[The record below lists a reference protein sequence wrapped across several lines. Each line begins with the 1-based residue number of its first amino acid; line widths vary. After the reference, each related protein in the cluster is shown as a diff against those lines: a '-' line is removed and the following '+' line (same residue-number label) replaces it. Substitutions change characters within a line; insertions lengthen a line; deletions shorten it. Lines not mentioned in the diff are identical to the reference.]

1 MPNQITKDG
10 ITIRSLEEIK
20 DLIINGDDETPG
32 LQQIYGEDAVF
43 ESDSPDGQ
51 LVGIFAQAI
60 RDLEE
65 LGLQIYS
72 SFDPDQA
79 VGVSL
84 DNRVLYNGLRR
95 KGGTYTIIPVTVV
108 CGSIPTKIYGLDEVS
123 VGDERLFTVMD
134 NIGNEFYLI
143 SSRSLDANE
152 SISLSFRAKEL
163 GAVNVSPNSITR
175 QRNINMNIQSVS
187 NPNKAFVVGA
197 EQETDEELRIRRAK
211 AVGYGLMGSVEVLQN
226 ALRQL
231 ENVTDVAVFENNT
244 DEDINT
250 PVTGNNFPAHSVWII
265 VEGGDPEKIG
275 ATIFLR
281 LNAGCGM
288 RVTSQATGGHEVQV
302 ETIEGN
308 LQKMYY
314 CEPRYEPLLLKIT
327 ATPKNSRA
335 YLNPVAF
342 KENLVKNMSFSI
354 YSPASTTEI
363 DCTAKVIQGDYS
375 YYDINVARKADAL
388 GYTTTSAI
396 DYTNWL
402 DITNGVLKVNVDNG
416 RMFLTFENLNF
427 SNIYGLQDIVDILND
442 STSTSGES
450 FTDYANVSV
459 ETGNTLKFYRYDR
472 GTDEYASGFLPV
484 LYDTTEG
491 TDITPLFG
499 NMVQQYS
506 VSQQYWKELM
516 FPTTYQHK
524 FTLSADDITLTSLS
538 WGD

>member
-43 ESDSPDGQ
+43 DSDSPDGQ

-79 VGVSL
+79 VGISL

-108 CGSIPTKIYGLDEVS
+108 CGNIPTKIYGLDEVPI
-123 VGDERLFTVMD
+123 GDERLFTVMD

-143 SSRSLDANE
+143 STRNLNANE

-163 GAVNVSPNSITR
+163 GAVNASPNSITR
-175 QRNINMNIQSVS
+175 QRNINMNIKSVS
-187 NPNKAFVVGA
+187 NPNKAFVIGE

-265 VEGGDPEKIG
+265 VEGGDPEKI
-275 ATIFLR
+275 AACIFLR

-288 RVTSQATGGHEVQV
+288 RVTTDGINKGYAIAV
-302 ETIEGN
+302 ETVEGN
-308 LQKMYY
+308 VQQIYY
-314 CEPRYEPLLLKIT
+314 CEPLYEPLLLRIT
-327 ATPKNSRA
+327 ATPKNNRA

-342 KENLVKNMSFSI
+342 KDNLVKNTSFSI

-388 GYTTTSAI
+388 GVTTTSTI
-396 DYTNWL
+396 DYTRWTA
-402 DITNGVLKVNVDNG
+402 ITDGVLKVDLNNG
-416 RMFLTFENLNF
+416 LQTLTYNNLNF
-427 SNIYGLQDIVDILND
+427 SSVKNVSDIVTVLSNAITNYVTITAGTNNEIIFTCTNHEPGTNENPSGFVPIAND
-442 STSTSGES
+442 S
-450 FTDYANVSV
+450 
-459 ETGNTLKFYRYDR
+459 ETG
-472 GTDEYASGFLPV
+472 TDVFSLLGAIKQS
-484 LYDTTEG
+484 
-491 TDITPLFG
+491 
-499 NMVQQYS
+499 YS
-506 VSQQYWKELM
+506 VANDDWKELI
-516 FPTTYQHK
+516 FPDTYQHK
-524 FTLSADDITLTSLS
+524 FTLSADDIDLTSLS

>member
-43 ESDSPDGQ
+43 DSDSPDGQ

-79 VGVSL
+79 VGISL

-108 CGSIPTKIYGLDEVS
+108 CGNIPTKIYGLDEVPI
-123 VGDERLFTVMD
+123 GDERLFTVMD

-143 SSRSLDANE
+143 SSRNLDANE

-175 QRNINMNIQSVS
+175 QRNINMNIKSVS
-187 NPNKAFVVGA
+187 NPNKAFVVGE

-244 DEDINT
+244 DENDESEAAGDGLPPHFIW
-250 PVTGNNFPAHSVWII
+250 VI
-265 VEGGDPEKIG
+265 VEGGDPEKIA

-281 LNAGCGM
+281 LNLACGLKG
-288 RVTSQATGGHEVQV
+288 VPEEDGGFTIPV
-302 ETIEGN
+302 ETVEGN
-308 LQKMYY
+308 AEYINFCSPL
-314 CEPRYEPLLLKIT
+314 YEPLLLRIT
-327 ATPKNSRA
+327 ATPKNNRA

-342 KENLVKNMSFSI
+342 KENLVKNISFSI

-363 DCTAKVIQGDYS
+363 DCTAKVIQSDYS

-388 GYTTTSAI
+388 GVTTTSTI
-396 DYTNWL
+396 DYTQWTS
-402 DITNGVLKVNVDNG
+402 ITDGVLKVDLNNG
-416 RMFLTFENLNF
+416 LDTLTYSNLNF
-427 SNIYGLQDIVDILND
+427 SGVTSVSDIVTVLSTAITNYVTITAGTNNEIIFTCTNYEPGTNKNLSGFVPIADD
-442 STSTSGES
+442 S
-450 FTDYANVSV
+450 
-459 ETGNTLKFYRYDR
+459 ETG
-472 GTDEYASGFLPV
+472 TDVFNLLGAIKQS
-484 LYDTTEG
+484 
-491 TDITPLFG
+491 
-499 NMVQQYS
+499 YS
-506 VSQQYWKELM
+506 VSNGDWKELI
-516 FPTTYQHK
+516 FPDTYQHK
-524 FTLSADDITLTSLS
+524 FTLSADDIDLTSLS
-538 WGD
+538 WGDDDN